1 MTDTI
6 KEQLSAFLDGELPEA
21 ETTLLLKR
29 LERDDDLKGTLSR
42 YSLIGAA
49 LRADGEVTAARHV
62 ASRVR
67 AAIAIEPAL
76 PSAPVR
82 DIAARWLRPVAGL
95 GIAAGVA
102 AAAMLVMPQLNPANG
117 PAAPQLAQEMALAP
131 VAVPAPAVATLEAP
145 VADQPAP
152 SYTTPPA
159 PAGSGALAGAQFA
172 AYLVAHS
179 EFTSPLSRRTV
190 IVAPPAVTQGEAQ
203 AGTQA
208 EAQAPAIAS
217 DPGEAGK
224 AR

>member
-29 LERDDDLKGTLSR
+29 LDRDDDLKGTLSR

-76 PSAPVR
+76 PTTPAR
-82 DIAARWLRPVAGL
+82 DFAARWLRPVAGL

-102 AAAMLVMPQLNPANG
+102 AATLLVMPQLHPAADS
-117 PAAPQLAQEMALAP
+117 AAPQFAREMAP
-131 VAVPAPAVATLEAP
+131 AVPMAVATLEAP
-145 VADQPAP
+145 VVDQPAP

-159 PAGSGALAGAQFA
+159 PAGSGTLAGAQFA

-179 EFTSPLSRRTV
+179 EFTSPLARRTV
-190 IVAPPAVTQGEAQ
+190 IVAPPVEAP
-203 AGTQA
+203 AGKQVESQA
-208 EAQAPAIAS
+208 EAPAAPDAAP
-217 DPGEAGK
+217 DEAGK

>member
-76 PSAPVR
+76 PTTPAR
-82 DIAARWLRPVAGL
+82 DFAARWLRPVAGF

-102 AAAMLVMPQLNPANG
+102 AATLLVMPQLNPATDS
-117 PAAPQLAQEMALAP
+117 AAPQFAREMAP
-131 VAVPAPAVATLEAP
+131 AVPMAVATLEAP
-145 VADQPAP
+145 VVDQPAP

-159 PAGSGALAGAQFA
+159 PAGSGTLAGAQFA

-179 EFTSPLSRRTV
+179 EFTSPLARRTV
-190 IVAPPAVTQGEAQ
+190 IVAPPVEAPAGKQVEAQ
-203 AGTQA
+203 A
-208 EAQAPAIAS
+208 EAPAAPAAAP
-217 DPGEAGK
+217 DEAGK

>member
-62 ASRVR
+62 ANRVR

-76 PSAPVR
+76 PATAAR
-82 DIAARWLRPVAGL
+82 DFAARWLRPIAGL

-102 AAAMLVMPQLNPANG
+102 AATLLVVPQLNPAPG
-117 PAAPQLAQEMALAP
+117 SAAPQFAQEMAPA
-131 VAVPAPAVATLEAP
+131 AVPAVAALEAP
-145 VADQPAP
+145 ALDEPAP
-152 SYTTPPA
+152 AYTTPPA
-159 PAGSGALAGAQFA
+159 PAGGGPLAGAQFA

-179 EFTSPLSRRTV
+179 EFISPLARRTV
-190 IVAPPAVTQGEAQ
+190 IVAPPAESPVEA
-203 AGTQA
+203 QA
-208 EAQAPAIAS
+208 EAQAPAATTP
-217 DPGEAGK
+217 DEEGEA
-224 AR
+224 R